1 MVNTM
6 NPADI
11 LLEEILKQ
19 SGQSAEV
26 AAEECGTG
34 DFARCVAESARN
46 VFSTMCALELGDG
59 VESEEAVIPP
69 GHEVLSMI
77 ELKGGTNA
85 TIRLSARRDIILDA
99 AAMVLG
105 DRPTDIDADVKDF
118 VGELAN
124 MIGGDTKKKLGKPNI
139 ALSLPTVES
148 ATESSDLASCGVAI
162 AWTTDAC
169 GGQSRKIEFALAGI

>member
-1 MVNTM
+1 MVETM

-26 AAEECGTG
+26 VAEAGSTEE
-34 DFARCVAESARN
+34 FARCVADSARN

-59 VESEEAVIPP
+59 VESEEAILPT

-85 TIRLSARRDIILDA
+85 TILLSARRDIILDA

-105 DRPTDIDADVKDF
+105 DRPADIDADVRDF

-124 MIGGDTKKKLGKPNI
+124 MIGGDTKKKLGKSDI
-139 ALSLPTVES
+139 ALSLPTVQAGGETS
-148 ATESSDLASCGVAI
+148 NASNCGVAI
-162 AWTTDAC
+162 AWTTDAH
-169 GGQSRKIEFALAGI
+169 GGQSRKIEFALTGI